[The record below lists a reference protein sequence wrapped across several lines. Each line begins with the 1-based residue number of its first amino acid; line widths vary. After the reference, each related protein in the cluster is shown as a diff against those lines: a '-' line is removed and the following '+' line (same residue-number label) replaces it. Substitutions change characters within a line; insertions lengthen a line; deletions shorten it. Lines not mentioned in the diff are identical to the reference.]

1 MRVIL
6 VANSKGGSGKSTVAT
21 HLAAYYAGQGE
32 RVLLADAD
40 RQLSALAWLSR
51 RPDSVCRITGREWA
65 IGDED
70 RIPKGEGVMVLD
82 SPANLHGKKLTAL
95 LRLADQ
101 VVVPVQPSPFD
112 MWASREFFATL
123 AEEKT
128 VRKGRVNIAGVGMR
142 MNPRTRA
149 AADLCE
155 FLGQYELPVL
165 AHLRDT
171 QGYVQAASR
180 GLALFD
186 LPAARTQRDR
196 SEWQPL
202 LHWLTAPAA
211 AAV

>member
-1 MRVIL
+1 MQENHAYVRQ
-6 VANSKGGSGKSTVAT
+6 S
-21 HLAAYYAGQGE
+21 AAAAKQAFY
-32 RVLLADAD
+32 
-40 RQLSALAWLSR
+40 ALASA
-51 RPDSVCRITGREWA
+51 TTA
-65 IGDED
+65 Q
-70 RIPKGEGVMVLD
+70 KN
-82 SPANLHGKKLTAL
+82 AAL

-101 VVVPVQPSPFD
+101 VVVPVQPTPSD
-112 MWASREFFATL
+112 MWASREFFAAL
-123 AEEKT
+123 AEEKS
-128 VRKGRVNIAGVGMR
+128 VRKGRVDIAVVGMR